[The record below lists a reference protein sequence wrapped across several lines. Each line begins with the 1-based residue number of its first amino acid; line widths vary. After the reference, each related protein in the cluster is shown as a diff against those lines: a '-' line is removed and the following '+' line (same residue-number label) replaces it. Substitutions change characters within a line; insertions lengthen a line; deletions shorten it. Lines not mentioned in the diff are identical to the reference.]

1 MPTIF
6 GSGGKMILP
15 QNILSTWDST
25 TLTADRVTAAIDIS
39 CVKGFA
45 LYTEWSAGVV
55 GSVALQGSL
64 DPVTTP
70 ASVSNWSDI
79 SGSSVAV
86 SGANSTLWN
95 VSDAH
100 YTWVRIKFTFTSGT
114 GTMTES
120 YFHQKASNA

>member
-1 MPTIF
+1 
-6 GSGGKMILP
+6 MILP
-15 QNILSTWDST
+15 RSILATWDSV
-25 TLTADRVTAAIDIS
+25 TLSADRVTTGIDIS

-45 LYTEWSAGVV
+45 LFAKWGAGAV
-55 GSVALQGSL
+55 GTISLQGSL
-64 DPVTTP
+64 DPVSSP